1 MATNTYGAYNETFFA
16 QEALPLL
23 ENALGLAGRV
33 HREFEQDTKEKGDTT
48 TIRKPSTFVSQSAP
62 SSAQDLDTQKVDLK
76 LTEHEEV
83 KFEISDKDR
92 AMTSDRIISD
102 HIRPAAY
109 ALANKVDQGMATLIK
124 RIPWYQ
130 QLSSTFDIK
139 DLAKATEVLFN
150 NGVPL
155 DQPENIHG
163 MVDGSL
169 KTEINAYM
177 AGKNIQG
184 TGVDQARRGQ
194 LAELMGV
201 NWFANQNTPNFT
213 TNALTDGVGAVTA
226 NAAKGAKVIA
236 IGSIDTSGA
245 VVVGDTFSIAGLTQR
260 FVVTAPATA
269 ITGAIAA
276 LAFEPALPAAVTS
289 TTVVTFH
296 TLAATKRANLVFHRN
311 FAALKFAPL
320 PDDMPGVNVST
331 ISSPDL
337 GISVRARIFY
347 VGNES
352 KLYVALDALWGYQLL
367 DPNMATR
374 LYAA

>member
-33 HREFEQDTKEKGDTT
+33 HREFESDTKEKGDTT
-48 TIRKPSTFVSQSAP
+48 TIRKPSTFTSQPAP
-62 SSAQDLDTQKVDLK
+62 STAQNLDTQKVDLK

-83 KFEISDKDR
+83 KFEITDKDR

-109 ALANKVDQGMATLIK
+109 ALANKVDQSMATLIK

-184 TGVDQARRGQ
+184 PGVDQARRGQ

-213 TNALTDGVGAVTA
+213 SNALADGLGALTA
-226 NAAKGAKVIA
+226 DAAKGAKTIA
-236 IGSIDTSGA
+236 IGSIDTTG
-245 VVVGDTFSIAGLTQR
+245 VVVIGDTFSIAGLTQR
-260 FVVTAPATA
+260 FAVTAGATA
-269 ITGAIAA
+269 SGGAITS
-276 LAFEPALPAAVTS
+276 LAFEPALPAAVLS
-289 TTVVTFH
+289 GAVVTFH
-296 TLAATKRANLVFHRN
+296 TLAATKRSNLVFHRN

-331 ISSPDL
+331 INSEDL

-352 KLYVALDALWGYQLL
+352 KLYVALDALWGFQLL
-367 DPNMATR
+367 DHNMATR